1 VSGPEG
7 GLVGMRARW
16 RGEAR
21 PFGLAAR
28 NAVGLCRFHA
38 ADKLR
43 PVTEEL
49 VAWEKYLL
57 TLIFSHKQPLSSAW
71 KGRSHK
77 HTATHKSRETVNG
90 PQVTHEADTAAT
102 MPTWRLY
109 PQPANVSVH
118 ADSPKVEPPHMCDE
132 TRPVETTGADI
143 FTFVLSF

>member
-43 PVTEEL
+43 PVTEKL
-49 VAWEKYLL
+49 VAWEKFLL
-57 TLIFSHKQPLSSAW
+57 TLKFSHKQPLSSAW

-77 HTATHKSRETVNG
+77 HAATHKSKETVNG
-90 PQVTHEADTAAT
+90 PLLSLAAVILAPHLIVKEAGAGIFAARPAKVTSENESTNEIAI
-102 MPTWRLY
+102 
-109 PQPANVSVH
+109 
-118 ADSPKVEPPHMCDE
+118 
-132 TRPVETTGADI
+132 RPGD
-143 FTFVLSF
+143 